1 MMARQRASQ
10 ARDAFA
16 RVGTAPVSAVADDG
30 ASIPASENA
39 NTKAGHIESISDV
52 QEESRKAVL
61 SDVSRAGGKAAGKA
75 GRPGRRVGRPR
86 GPERVAL
93 TVRVLAATD
102 ERLTAAVELTGQS
115 PQYLVDA
122 ALAAY
127 FDALGV

>member
-30 ASIPASENA
+30 ASISASENA
-39 NTKAGHIESISDV
+39 NAKAGQIESISDV

-61 SDVSRAGGKAAGKA
+61 SDVSRAGGKA

>member
-1 MMARQRASQ
+1 MARQRASQ

-16 RVGTAPVSAVADDG
+16 RVGTAPVGAFADDD
-30 ASIPASENA
+30 ASIPASG
-39 NTKAGHIESISDV
+39 NTSVTDGQQESHKASLAGVSHADRKVVSKAGKP
-52 QEESRKAVL
+52 R
-61 SDVSRAGGKAAGKA
+61 
-75 GRPGRRVGRPR
+75 RRVGRPR

-115 PQYLVDA
+115 PQYIVEA
-122 ALAAY
+122 AMGAY

>member
-1 MMARQRASQ
+1 
-10 ARDAFA
+10 
-16 RVGTAPVSAVADDG
+16 
-30 ASIPASENA
+30 
-39 NTKAGHIESISDV
+39 
-52 QEESRKAVL
+52 
-61 SDVSRAGGKAAGKA
+61 
-75 GRPGRRVGRPR
+75 VGRPR

>member
-16 RVGTAPVSAVADDG
+16 RVGTSPVGAFADDD
-30 ASIPASENA
+30 ASIPASGNENV
-39 NTKAGHIESISDV
+39 TDGHKGIYKATLAAGSRAD
-52 QEESRKAVL
+52 RKAVN
-61 SDVSRAGGKAAGKA
+61 KAGKP
-75 GRPGRRVGRPR
+75 RRRVGRPR

-93 TVRVLAATD
+93 TVRVLAVTD
-102 ERLTAAVELTGQS
+102 DRLTEAVERTGQS
-115 PQYLVDA
+115 PQYIVEA

>member
-1 MMARQRASQ
+1 MARQRASQ

-30 ASIPASENA
+30 ASISASENA
-39 NTKAGHIESISDV
+39 NAKAGQIESISDV

-61 SDVSRAGGKAAGKA
+61 SDVSRAGGKA